1 MRKRILGLVLGLLLG
16 FLLIVSNGFAA
27 DGDLIV
33 NGKVGVGT
41 TTPTEKLE
49 VNGTVKA
56 TGFVGPGIIRQIK
69 SVSPTTDISTTS
81 TTFVNMDGMSITL
94 TTGNSILLIFWNAT
108 LLSTQSASVIVVE
121 TQLDGMRVSPVYSGS
136 YTLNSSWKMDSSG
149 GHNVAIVTPGTH
161 TVKLRWRIF
170 DGGTAYNNP
179 ATQSDYYGRT
189 LTVIEVGQ

>member
-41 TTPTEKLE
+41 TTPTEKLD

-69 SVSPTTDISTTS
+69 SVSPTTNISTTS
-81 TTFVNMDGMSITL
+81 TTLVDMDGMSITL
-94 TTGNSILLIFWNAT
+94 TTGNSTLLIFWNAT
-108 LLSTQSASVIVVE
+108 FYNTTQEWTSVAMI
-121 TQLDGMRVSPVYSGS
+121 LDGTRVGGFTGAHDLVDSTAGHCVVSPV
-136 YTLNSSWKMDSSG
+136 
-149 GHNVAIVTPGTH
+149 AAGTH
-161 TVKLRWRIF
+161 VVKLRWKVNS
-170 DGGTAYNNP
+170 GTSEINSGSYP
-179 ATQSDYYGRT
+179 DYYGRT